1 MNPSES
7 NAKIVIENQDGIY
20 CIMMNRPEK
29 KNALTIAMYSAMT
42 DSIQQAER
50 DGRVR
55 VILIQGAGGC
65 FTSGNDLKDFLDSP
79 PKDENSPVFA
89 FMKAISRAEKPI
101 VAAVSGLA
109 VGIGT
114 TMLLHCDLVY
124 AGANTKFSMPFVN
137 LGLCPEAGSSFLL
150 PLLAG
155 HRRASELLLLG
166 ETFTAEKA
174 KEIGL
179 VNAVCDDADVF
190 HLAMEQAR
198 KLAAQPPASVRL
210 TKVLLKKANAAIIE
224 TTISEEAGL
233 LMNRLASPEAAEAF
247 KAFFERRKPDFSGF

>member
-1 MNPSES
+1 MN
-7 NAKIVIENQDGIY
+7 
-20 CIMMNRPEK
+20 
-29 KNALTIAMYSAMT
+29 
-42 DSIQQAER
+42 
-50 DGRVR
+50 
-55 VILIQGAGGC
+55 
-65 FTSGNDLKDFLDSP
+65 
-79 PKDENSPVFA
+79 
-89 FMKAISRAEKPI
+89 AISRAQKPI

-124 AGANTKFSMPFVN
+124 AGANTKFSVPFVN

-166 ETFTAEKA
+166 ESFTAEKA

-179 VNAVCDDADVF
+179 VNAVCDDTEVL

-210 TKVLLKKANAAIIE
+210 TKAMLKKANAEIVSQ
-224 TTISEEAGL
+224 TISDEGRL
-233 LMNRLASPEAAEAF
+233 LMKRLKSPEAAEAF